1 VKELAGKV
9 AVVTGA
15 ASGIGRALAAEF
27 GRAEMSVVLADV
39 EPGPL
44 AETAREL
51 EARGVRTLAVETDV
65 SRADSV
71 SALAE
76 RTRDAWGAVHVLCNN
91 AGVFAAG
98 PSWQAPLSDWEW
110 VLGVNVWGVVHGIRA
125 FVPLLLEQGEGGH
138 VVNTASMAGLT
149 SGPLAGAYYASKHAV
164 VSLSETLYHE
174 MQTRDPSVGV
184 SVLCPELI
192 ATGIGRSERNR
203 PEHLARKDGDAEA
216 PEIALVEGVLREA
229 APTGLAPEK
238 IAARVIAAVRADRFY
253 VLPPEDDP
261 WMETCR
267 RRLED
272 VRLGRNPSLAIP
284 DLDAPRSRTSG
295 PPRG

>member
-1 VKELAGKV
+1 MKELAGKV

-15 ASGIGRALAAEF
+15 ASGIGRALGAGL
-27 GRAEMSVVLADV
+27 GRAGMTVVLADV

-44 AETAREL
+44 AEAAREL
-51 EARGVRTLAVETDV
+51 ESRGVRALAVATDV

-71 SALAE
+71 SQLAE
-76 RTRDAWGAVHVLCNN
+76 RATDAFGAVHVLCNN

-98 PSWQAPLSDWEW
+98 PSWQVPLSDWEW
-110 VLGVNVWGVVHGIRA
+110 VLGVNVWGVIHGIRA
-125 FVPLLLEQGEGGH
+125 FVPIFLEQGDGGH

-174 MQTRDPSVGV
+174 MQARDPRVGV

-203 PEHLARKDGDAEA
+203 PEHLARKEGEADA
-216 PEIALVEGVLREA
+216 PEIALVEGVLRDA
-229 APTGLAPEK
+229 APTGLAPDE
-238 IAARVIAAVRADRFY
+238 IAARVLAAVREDRFY
-253 VLPPEDDP
+253 VLPPEADP
-261 WMETCR
+261 WMESCS
-267 RRLED
+267 RRLD
-272 VRLGRNPSLAIP
+272 DIRLGRNPSLAIP
-284 DLDAPRSRTSG
+284 ELDESA
-295 PPRG
+295 